1 MLEEHAGEFAF
12 DVIEFNAQ
20 NVAPFIVPVELH
32 TQSFRLL
39 SEEDSP
45 AAFSVKFAFSP
56 VADQY
61 IEWTVRGE
69 QAVYAGEYIGVSPWD
84 EKILRKSWNYVGEG

>member
-20 NVAPFIVPVELH
+20 NAAPFIVPVELY

-61 IEWTVRGE
+61 IEWTGGICRG
-69 QAVYAGEYIGVSPWD
+69 VYRGISVGRKDSP
-84 EKILRKSWNYVGEG
+84 EILELRRGGLI